1 MKNDIIVNIIDIEAL
16 LKQLNKDVIINS
28 ESYYEYFMNNYKM
41 HYIYYRF
48 KENLI
53 DNRRY
58 VEGLITTMFMSFT
71 NKYSNIYEKF
81 V

>member
-1 MKNDIIVNIIDIEAL
+1 MKNDIIVNTIDIEEL
-16 LKQLNKDVIINS
+16 LKQLNKDAIINS
-28 ESYYEYFMNNYKM
+28 ESYYEYFMNNYNM
-41 HYIYYRF
+41 HYFHYKF
-48 KENLI
+48 EENLI

-58 VEGLITTMFMSFT
+58 VQGLIITMFMGLT

>member
-1 MKNDIIVNIIDIEAL
+1 MKNDINIDIIDITVL
-16 LKQLNKDVIINS
+16 LKQLNKDAIINS

-41 HYIYYRF
+41 HYIQYRF
-48 KENLI
+48 EENLI

-58 VEGLITTMFMSFT
+58 VEGLITTMFMGFT
-71 NKYSNIYEKF
+71 NKYSNIYNEF